1 MRPPILVVGPGA
13 VGLALAARWRLAGEP
28 VAVLGRSPA
37 SERKLARGI
46 RYETADGKVSKTGPI
61 VPARTLRG
69 PARAVFLCV
78 KSHNVMNA
86 ARAAKRWTGHDTPV
100 VSLQNG
106 IGNEQALRRTFG
118 PARHIRGTCYFAADR
133 LDPNSVRLNGG
144 GVVSIAKTGENA
156 SALQAAHVLLDRAGW
171 EVHVKEDEDRMLWTK
186 LVFNAATNLL
196 GAACAAENSRLA
208 EDPAL
213 RELMLAALKEA
224 VAAGKADGRS
234 FDHEDMEDLLLRN
247 CRAAARQRNSM
258 LQDLAAGR
266 RTERG
271 AIAGPVLAAAR
282 RRGVPTPVLSGLDAV
297 VGRLEK
303 RLAA

>member
-46 RYETADGKVSKTGPI
+46 RYETADGKVSKTGAI
-61 VPARTLRG
+61 IPARRLDG
-69 PARAVFLCV
+69 KARAVFICV
-78 KSHNVMNA
+78 KSHNVARA
-86 ARAAKRWTGHDTPV
+86 AAAAKRWTGEGTPV
-100 VSLQNG
+100 VALQNG
-106 IGNEQALRRTFG
+106 VGQEARLRRAFG
-118 PARHIRGTCYFAADR
+118 ADRYIRGTCYFAADR
-133 LDPNSVRLNGG
+133 LAPNSVRLNGG
-144 GVVSIAKTGENA
+144 GVVSIAKTPGNA
-156 SALQAAHVLLDRAGW
+156 AALQAAHVLLDQAGW
-171 EVHVKEDEDRMLWTK
+171 EVHIKEDEDRMLWTK

-196 GAACAAENSRLA
+196 GAACAAENSKLA

-234 FDHEDMEDLLLRN
+234 FDHEDRVDLLLRS

-271 AIAGPVLAAAR
+271 AIAGPVLAAAK
-282 RRGVPTPVLSGLDAV
+282 RRGVPTPVLAGLDAV

>member
-1 MRPPILVVGPGA
+1 MKAPILVVGPGA
-13 VGLALAARWRLAGEP
+13 VGLALAARWRLAGEE

-37 SERKLARGI
+37 SERRLARGI
-46 RYETADGKVSKTGPI
+46 RYETADGKVSRCGNI
-61 VPARTLRG
+61 IPARRLRG

-78 KSHNVMNA
+78 KSHNVAKA
-86 ARAAKRWTGHDTPV
+86 AVAAKPWTGPDTPV
-100 VSLQNG
+100 VALQNG
-106 IGNEQALRRTFG
+106 VGQEARLRRAFG
-118 PARHIRGTCYFAADR
+118 ASRYIRGTCYFAADR
-133 LDPNSVRLNGG
+133 LAADSVRLNGG
-144 GVVSIAKTGENA
+144 GVVSIARTPENA
-156 SALQAAHVLLDRAGW
+156 ATLQAAHVLLDRAGW

-186 LVFNAATNLL
+186 LAFNAATNLL
-196 GAACAAENSRLA
+196 GAACAAENARLA

-213 RELMLAALKEA
+213 RELMLAALREA
-224 VAAGKADGRS
+224 VAAGRAEGHAY
-234 FDHEDMEDLLLRN
+234 DHEDMEELLLRN

-266 RTERG
+266 RTERA

>member
-1 MRPPILVVGPGA
+1 MKAPILVVGPGA
-13 VGLALAARWRLAGEP
+13 VGLALAARWRLAGED

-37 SERKLARGI
+37 SERRLARGI
-46 RYETADGKVSKTGPI
+46 RYETADGKVSKTGSI
-61 VPARTLRG
+61 LPARRLEG
-69 PARAVFLCV
+69 PARAIFLCV
-78 KSHNVMNA
+78 KSHNVA
-86 ARAAKRWTGHDTPV
+86 AAAAAAERWTGAGTPV

-106 IGNEQALRRTFG
+106 IGQEARLRRVFG
-118 PARHIRGTCYFAADR
+118 ASRYIRGTCYFAADR
-133 LDPNSVRLNGG
+133 LAPDSVRLNGG
-144 GVVSIAKTGENA
+144 GVVSIAKTPDNA
-156 SALQAAHVLLDRAGW
+156 SALQAAHVLLDQAGW

-196 GAACAAENSRLA
+196 GAACAAENARLA

-213 RELMLAALKEA
+213 RELMLSALREA
-224 VAAGKADGRS
+224 VAAGKADGHAY
-234 FDHEDMEDLLLRN
+234 DHEDMEELLLRN

-266 RTERG
+266 HTERA

-297 VGRLEK
+297 VGRLER
-303 RLAA
+303 RLAR